1 MSRVSENIK
10 FLRKQAGYTQ
20 EQLAEKVSI
29 KRSLVGAYEEGRA
42 DPRLTNLTRMAEVFG
57 VSLDALITKD
67 CSKLTESGKAAK
79 AIFGN
84 GMPRVLTISVK
95 EDGTEHIDMVPQKA
109 AAGYLNGYSDPEY
122 IGELPKL
129 SMPGFS
135 KHGTFRAFEIAGDSM
150 LPLHSGTII
159 VGKYVDNPAEIKN
172 GKTYVL
178 LSRDEGVVYKR
189 VFNYAQDRGTL
200 YLVSDNSA
208 YSPYEIP
215 LEDVVELWEAKAFL
229 STKMPEPDGKQDM
242 TLEKLSGIVMSLQQE
257 IIRLKEK

>member
-10 FLRKQAGYTQ
+10 FLRKDAGYTQ
-20 EQLAEKVSI
+20 EQLAEKVGI
-29 KRSLVGAYEEGRA
+29 KRSLIGAYEEGRA
-42 DPRLTNLTRMAEVFG
+42 DPRLTNLIRMAEVFG

-67 CSKLTESGKAAK
+67 CSKLSTSTKLMQGG
-79 AIFGN
+79 FN
-84 GMPRVLTISVK
+84 SNMPRILTISVK

-129 SMPGFS
+129 SVPGFARN
-135 KHGTFRAFEIAGDSM
+135 GTFRAFEITGDSM
-150 LPLHSGTII
+150 LPLHSGTLII
-159 VGKYVDNPAEIKN
+159 GKYLDHPDLIKN
-172 GKTYVL
+172 GKTYIL
-178 LSRDEGVVYKR
+178 LTRDEGVVYKR

-215 LEDVVELWEAKAFL
+215 VEDVVELWEAKAFL

>member
-1 MSRVSENIK
+1 MSKVSENIK
-10 FLRKQAGYTQ
+10 FLRKQAGLTQ
-20 EQLAEKVSI
+20 EQLAEKVGI

-42 DPRLTNLTRMAEVFG
+42 DPRLTNLTIIAEVFG

-67 CSKLTESGKAAK
+67 CSKIGSTSNEKFLAA
-79 AIFGN
+79 GN
-84 GMPRVLTISVK
+84 PMPKILTISVK
-95 EDGTEHIDMVPQKA
+95 EDGSEHIDMVPQKA

-122 IGELPKL
+122 IGDLPKL
-129 SMPGFS
+129 SMPGFTKS
-135 KHGTFRAFEIAGDSM
+135 GTFRAFEIAGDSM

-159 VGKYVDNPAEIKN
+159 IGKYVDDPSLIKN

-215 LEDVVELWEAKAFL
+215 VQDVIELWEAKAFL
-229 STKMPEPDGKQDM
+229 STKMPEPGSQQEM